1 MELSWKVDFE
11 RGVAVCEAASV
22 AFHERAPN
30 DYAVMDV
37 RMSGRGP
44 GQSRIGLSRIGL
56 SHEALKAIRAA
67 ATQKRHHWR

>member
-1 MELSWKVDFE
+1 MELTWQVDFE

-37 RMSGRGP
+37 RLSGRRP
-44 GQSRIGLSRIGL
+44 GQSRIGLS
-56 SHEALKAIRAA
+56 HDALKAIRAA
-67 ATQKRHHWR
+67 ATQKRRSWR